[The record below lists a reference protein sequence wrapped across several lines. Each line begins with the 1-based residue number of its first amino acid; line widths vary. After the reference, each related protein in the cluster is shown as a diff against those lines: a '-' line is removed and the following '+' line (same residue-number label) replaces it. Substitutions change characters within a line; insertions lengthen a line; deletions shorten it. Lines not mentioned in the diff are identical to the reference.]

1 MSTLITLFL
10 ALVCHT
16 GTCHAT
22 TITITREAMAIAS
35 CESGDGWN
43 YGTISWT
50 ARSSTADGG
59 AWQFNDSTA
68 LWLTGRDHAEQWAPA
83 TQYAAFTKLWAD
95 GYGYTH
101 WSASQAC
108 WGRWLK
114 IENSRAVWYNTN
126 SEQ

>member
-1 MSTLITLFL
+1 ML
-10 ALVCHT
+10 
-16 GTCHAT
+16 
-22 TITITREAMAIAS
+22 M
-35 CESGDGWN
+35 
-43 YGTISWT
+43 
-50 ARSSTADGG
+50 
-59 AWQFNDSTA
+59 ND
-68 LWLTGRDHAEQWAPA
+68 EQWAPA
-83 TQYAAFTKLWAD
+83 TQYAAFIKLWAD